1 MKSWWLFSF
10 SQAQACLKA
19 CENEKSLNTPEAY
32 WLLLKASP
40 LGWPSAAKANPFEQ
54 RLQISKKAQACL
66 KACENEKSLNTP
78 EAYWLLLKASP
89 FGMAERSEGQ
99 SLLKLSKSIFQ
110 IC

>member
-10 SQAQACLKA
+10 SQ
-19 CENEKSLNTPEAY
+19 
-32 WLLLKASP
+32 
-40 LGWPSAAKANPFEQ
+40 
-54 RLQISKKAQACL
+54 AQACL

-99 SLLKLSKSIFQ
+99 SL
-110 IC
+110 